1 MYWLIEDVIM
11 EFLPPGSKGGMS
23 YCCRYKGPRCMNSG
37 AALILKDSSGL
48 QGFLNFL
55 SRFEEFMK
63 E

>member
-11 EFLPPGSKGGMS
+11 EFLPPGSKRGMN
-23 YCCRYKGPRCMNSG
+23 YCCRYKRPMCINSG
-37 AALILKDSSGL
+37 AALIFKDSSGL

-55 SRFEEFMK
+55 SRLEEFMK

>member
-11 EFLPPGSKGGMS
+11 EFLPPGSKRGMS
-23 YCCRYKGPRCMNSG
+23 YRCWYKWPRCINSW

-48 QGFLNFL
+48 QVFLNFL
-55 SRFEEFMK
+55 PRFEEFMK